1 MYYPSNKKRQ
11 INFFIAIGIPFIA
24 LLIQWQ
30 LWSFI
35 SPFVW
40 FLFYPAVF
48 FSARI
53 GGLKAG
59 IVSTLLSAIMVWF
72 FFLPPVLSFAAKDS
86 NAFFSV
92 VIFIIMGFLFS
103 DVQENLRK
111 ANRKTHEALD
121 AARDA
126 NEKIS
131 QLYEK
136 SVEAE
141 RLKTHFFTNVSH
153 ELRTPLTLIVNPVS
167 ELLKKGKFDKNIRYD
182 LELIQRNA
190 NVLYRRV
197 TDLLD
202 ISKLEAHQMTL
213 NYSRVDLVENTRL
226 ITSYFDSIAKSNKI
240 QYLVQLPDKL
250 IVELDT
256 EKYQRILQNLLS
268 NAFRFTPPGGEIL
281 ISLTGN
287 TENVI
292 FEINDSGPGIPAE
305 KREKIF
311 GRFQQIEGQK
321 GQLYGGT
328 GLGLAIVKEFA
339 ELHKGKVVVSDS
351 PKNGALFQ
359 VFLPLKAS
367 GGIAVSENDGG
378 KSPDISNQ
386 VSFDSYLE
394 ESGKLKK
401 TGNSETALLNS
412 ILIVD
417 DNQDITDF
425 LSRSLSPDFLISTA
439 SNGQE
444 GFDKALTIKPDLII
458 TDVMMPLMNGDE
470 MVHLIRD
477 HAELADT
484 PIIMLTAV
492 IDEQLK
498 NKLLKESVQDFL
510 TKPFSVEELQSK
522 VENIIRLNS
531 KQKGKIAEAEL
542 RYQYALDNMLEGCQ
556 IIGHDWQYLYIND
569 SGAKFGHTTRD
580 AIIGKKVFEVYP
592 NIVEQPIYAKL
603 KNCLENKVRD
613 HFEIEFIYPDQ
624 SKGWFEMSI
633 HPILDGIF
641 ILSFDTTERRKAE
654 ERIKKS
660 EADLKK
666 AQKIAGLGY
675 WSLHINENRM
685 ELSDEIF
692 PILGLDSSTFDGIL
706 NSLIANAIHPDDRE
720 RAYNANQAVIEKGT
734 FIPEEYRVVWPDGSI
749 HYIWAESG
757 ELICDDQNRPIILKG
772 IVQDITQRKLAEQEI
787 VRAKERAEESD
798 RLKSAFLA
806 NMSHEIRTPMN
817 AIIGFSELLS
827 DPDIDESKKGEF
839 TKMIQHRSYDL
850 LHIIEDILDI
860 SKIEVGQLQVALH
873 PVGISKLLKE
883 LSEFYQLHLATNY
896 EKPDVSITLSI
907 PDELSNTVIKTDGQ
921 RLKQVL
927 GNLLDN
933 AIKFTK
939 EGLIEF
945 GITNGADSEIIFF
958 VKDSG
963 IGIEPGKQAL
973 IFDRFRQAE
982 DISSTR
988 KYGGTGLGLSIVK
1001 GILDLFHS
1009 RMWLESELGKGSTF
1023 YFNYSL
1029 NGDVEIHEAKQEKI
1043 NVHSKLN
1050 GKAILIVED
1059 DQPNAIYLK
1068 ELLKGHNIKLFLA
1081 GSGHEALEIISQNPE
1096 INMILMDVRLPD
1108 NNGLTITRSLKQ
1120 TKPKMII
1127 IAQTAY
1133 ASPNDIKEC
1142 LDAGCNDYISK
1153 PINSQKLFE
1162 LLNKYLPAKA
1172 SFH

>member
-1 MYYPSNKKRQ
+1 MHHPSYRKRQ
-11 INFFIAIGIPFIA
+11 VNFFIAISIPFIA
-24 LLIQWQ
+24 LLAQWQ

-35 SPFVW
+35 NPFVW

-48 FSARI
+48 FSARV

-59 IVSTLLSAIMVWF
+59 IASTLLSALMVWF
-72 FFLPPVLSFAAKDS
+72 FFMPPELSFKMEEPKAM
-86 NAFFSV
+86 FSIIVFV
-92 VIFIIMGFLFS
+92 VMGYLFS
-103 DVQENLRK
+103 DVQENLKR
-111 ANRKTHEALD
+111 ANRKTSEALD
-121 AARDA
+121 AAQEA
-126 NEKIS
+126 NEKVS

-136 SVEAE
+136 SLESE

-167 ELLKKGKFDKNIRYD
+167 ELLKKGKLDKNIRYN

-268 NAFRFTPPGGEIL
+268 NAFRFTPPGGEVL
-281 ISLTGN
+281 ISLTSDA
-287 TENVI
+287 ENVI

-359 VFLPLKAS
+359 VFLPLKAPE
-367 GGIAVSENDGG
+367 GITVSENEGE
-378 KSPDISNQ
+378 KPPDIRDR
-386 VSFDSYLE
+386 VSFDAYLE

-401 TGNSETALLNS
+401 TRNSETVLLNS

-444 GFDKALTIKPDLII
+444 GFEKALMIKPDLII
-458 TDVMMPLMNGDE
+458 TDIMMPLMSGDE
-470 MVHLIRD
+470 MVHLIRGN
-477 HAELADT
+477 AELADT

-510 TKPFSVEELQSK
+510 TKPFSVEELRSK
-522 VENIIRLNS
+522 VENIIRISS
-531 KQKGKIAEAEL
+531 KQKSKIAEAEL

-569 SGAKFGHTTRD
+569 SGAKFGHSTRD
-580 AIIGKKVFEVYP
+580 GIMGKKVFEVYP
-592 NIVEQPIYAKL
+592 NIVEQPIYTKL

-613 HFEIEFIYPDQ
+613 HFETEFTYPDQ

-633 HPILDGIF
+633 HPIPEGIF

-660 EADLKK
+660 ESELRR
-666 AQKIAGLGY
+666 AQQIAALGY
-675 WSLHINENRM
+675 WTWSIRDNKL

-692 PILGLDSSTFDGIL
+692 PILGIDPKTFDGSID
-706 NSLIANAIHPDDRE
+706 SLILTAVHPEDRE
-720 RAYNANQAVIEKGT
+720 RIFNSLKVVVEEGVTVPA
-734 FIPEEYRVVWPDGSI
+734 EYRVVWPDGSL
-749 HYIWAESG
+749 HYVWTESG
-757 ELICDDQNRPIILKG
+757 ELIHDDSNKPLILKG
-772 IVQDITQRKLAEQEI
+772 IIQDITQRKLAEAEI
-787 VRAKERAEESD
+787 IRAKEKAEESD

-817 AIIGFSELLS
+817 AIIGFSELIL
-827 DPDIDESKKGEF
+827 DPDYDESKKAEF
-839 TKMIQHRSYDL
+839 THLIQRRSYDL

-860 SKIEVGQLQVALH
+860 SKIEVGQLQIAMV
-873 PVGISKLLKE
+873 PVKISKLLKE
-883 LSEFYQLHLATNY
+883 LNEFYQLHLETNY
-896 EKPDVSITLSI
+896 EKPDVSILLSI
-907 PDELSNTVIKTDGQ
+907 PDELTNTVIRTDGQ

-927 GNLLDN
+927 GNLIDN

-939 EGLIEF
+939 VGTIEF
-945 GITNGADSEIIFF
+945 GITKGADIEIIFF

-963 IGIEPGKQAL
+963 IGIEPDKQTI

-1029 NGDVEIHEAKQEKI
+1029 NGDVEIHEAKKEKI
-1043 NVHSKLN
+1043 NAHSKWN

-1068 ELLKGHNIKLFLA
+1068 ELLNGHDIKLFLA
-1081 GSGHEALEIISQNPE
+1081 GSGHEALEIIDQNPE
-1096 INMILMDVRLPD
+1096 INMVLMDIRLPD

-1120 TKPKMII
+1120 SKPKMII

-1133 ASPNDIKEC
+1133 ALANDIKEC
-1142 LDAGCNDYISK
+1142 LAAGCDDYISK

-1172 SFH
+1172 SIN

>member
-1 MYYPSNKKRQ
+1 MHHPSYRKGQ
-11 INFFIAIGIPFIA
+11 IIFFIAIGIPFIV
-24 LLIQWQ
+24 LLVQWQ

-35 SPFVW
+35 NPFVW

-59 IVSTLLSAIMVWF
+59 IVSTLLSAAMVWF

-167 ELLKKGKFDKNIRYD
+167 ELLKKGKFDKNVRYD

-268 NAFRFTPPGGEIL
+268 NAFRFTPPGGEIS
-281 ISLTGN
+281 ISLTSD

-292 FEINDSGPGIPAE
+292 FGINDSGPGIPTE

-359 VFLPLKAS
+359 VFLPLKAPE
-367 GGIAVSENDGG
+367 GIAVSENEGE

-394 ESGKLKK
+394 ESGKLRK

-444 GFDKALTIKPDLII
+444 GFEKALTIKPDLII
-458 TDVMMPLMNGDE
+458 TDIMMPLMNGDE
-470 MVHLIRD
+470 MVHLIRGN
-477 HAELADT
+477 AELADT

-492 IDEQLK
+492 IDEKLK

-531 KQKGKIAEAEL
+531 KQKSKIAEAEL

-569 SGAKFGHTTRD
+569 SGAKFGHATRD
-580 AIIGKKVFEVYP
+580 GIIGKKVFEVYP

-633 HPILDGIF
+633 HPIPDGIF
-641 ILSFDTTERRKAE
+641 ILTFDTTERRKAE

-675 WSLHINENRM
+675 WSLYINENRM

-720 RAYNANQAVIEKGT
+720 RAYNANQTVIEKGT

-787 VRAKERAEESD
+787 IRAKERAEESD

-817 AIIGFSELLS
+817 AILGFSELIL
-827 DPDIDESKKGEF
+827 DPDFDESKKAEF
-839 TKMIQHRSYDL
+839 TQLIRRRSYDL

-860 SKIEVGQLQVALH
+860 SKIEVGQLQVAMV
-873 PVGISKLLKE
+873 PVKISNLLKE
-883 LSEFYQLHLATNY
+883 LNEFYQLHLETNY
-896 EKPDVSITLSI
+896 EKPDVSILLSI
-907 PDELSNTVIKTDGQ
+907 PDELSNTVIRTDGQ

-927 GNLLDN
+927 GNLIDN

-939 EGLIEF
+939 EGIIEF
-945 GITNGADSEIIFF
+945 GITKEADSEIIFF

-963 IGIEPGKQAL
+963 IGIQPDKQTI

-1029 NGDVEIHEAKQEKI
+1029 NGDIEIHEAKQEKI
-1043 NVHSKLN
+1043 EVYSKWN

-1059 DQPNAIYLK
+1059 DQPNAMYLK
-1068 ELLKGHNIKLFLA
+1068 ELLNGHDIKLFLA
-1081 GSGHEALEIISQNPE
+1081 GSGHEALEIVNQNPE
-1096 INMILMDVRLPD
+1096 INMVLMDIRLPD

-1133 ASPNDIKEC
+1133 ASANDIKEC
-1142 LDAGCNDYISK
+1142 LDAGCDDYISK

-1172 SFH
+1172 SIN

>member
-1 MYYPSNKKRQ
+1 MPHPLYRKRQ
-11 INFFIAIGIPFIA
+11 VIFLIAISIPFIA
-24 LLIQWQ
+24 LLVQWQ

-59 IVSTLLSAIMVWF
+59 IVSTLLSAAMVWF
-72 FFLPPVLSFAAKDS
+72 FFMPTELSFKIEEPKS
-86 NAFFSV
+86 MFSV
-92 VIFIIMGFLFS
+92 IVFVVMGYLFS
-103 DVQENLRK
+103 DVQENLKR
-111 ANRKTHEALD
+111 ANRKTSEALD
-121 AARDA
+121 AAQEA
-126 NEKIS
+126 KEKVS

-167 ELLKKGKFDKNIRYD
+167 ELLKKGKLDRNIRYD

-202 ISKLEAHQMTL
+202 ISKLEAHQMNL

-226 ITSYFDSIAKSNKI
+226 ITSYFDSIARSNKI

-268 NAFRFTPPGGEIL
+268 NAFRFTPSGGEIL
-281 ISLTGN
+281 ISLTSDA
-287 TENVI
+287 ENVI

-311 GRFQQIEGQK
+311 GRFQQIDGQK

-339 ELHKGKVVVSDS
+339 ELHKGKVIVSDS

-359 VFLPLKAS
+359 VFFPIKAPE
-367 GGIAVSENDGG
+367 GITVSENEGE
-378 KSPDISNQ
+378 KSVDIKNQ

-401 TGNSETALLNS
+401 TGNPETALLNS

-425 LSRSLSPDFLISTA
+425 LSRSLSPEFLISTA

-444 GFDKALTIKPDLII
+444 GFDKALMIKPDLII
-458 TDVMMPLMNGDE
+458 TDIMMPLMSGDE
-470 MVHLIRD
+470 MVHLIRGNV
-477 HAELADT
+477 ELSDT

-531 KQKGKIAEAEL
+531 KQKSKIAEAEL

-580 AIIGKKVFEVYP
+580 GIIGKKVFEVYP

-603 KNCLENKVRD
+603 KYCLENKVRD

-624 SKGWFEMSI
+624 SKGWVEMSV
-633 HPILDGIF
+633 HPIPDGIF
-641 ILSFDTTERRKAE
+641 ILSVDTTERRKAQ

-666 AQKIAGLGY
+666 AQKVAGLGY
-675 WSLHINENRM
+675 WTWHIPENKL
-685 ELSDEIF
+685 EWSDEMYTIF
-692 PILGLDSSTFDGIL
+692 GIDANTFDGNL
-706 NSLIANAIHPDDRE
+706 NTVIASAIHPDDRE
-720 RAYNANQAVIEKGT
+720 ILDASNQSVRNDGISVPA
-734 FIPEEYRVVWPDGSI
+734 EYRVIWPDKSL
-749 HYIWAESG
+749 HYVWAEAG
-757 ELICDDQNRPIILKG
+757 ELIYDDRNKPFMLKG
-772 IVQDITQRKLAEQEI
+772 IVQEITQRKLAEQEI
-787 VRAKERAEESD
+787 IKAKEKAEESD

-817 AIIGFSELLS
+817 AIIGFSELIL
-827 DPDIDESKKGEF
+827 DPDYDESKKAEF
-839 TKMIQHRSYDL
+839 THLIQRRSYDL

-860 SKIEVGQLQVALH
+860 SKIEVGQLQVAMV
-873 PVGISKLLKE
+873 PVRISNLLKE
-883 LSEFYQLHLATNY
+883 LNEFYQLHLETNY
-896 EKPDVSITLSI
+896 EKPDVSILMSI
-907 PDELSNTVIKTDGQ
+907 PDELTNTVIRTDGQ
-921 RLKQVL
+921 RIKQVL
-927 GNLLDN
+927 GNLIDN

-945 GITNGADSEIIFF
+945 GITKGTDSEIVFF

-963 IGIEPGKQAL
+963 IGIVPDKQAI

-982 DISSTR
+982 DINLVR
-988 KYGGTGLGLSIVK
+988 RYGGSGLGLSIVK

-1009 RMWLESELGKGSTF
+1009 RIWLESELGKGSTF

-1029 NGDVEIHEAKQEKI
+1029 NGDIEIHETKQEKI
-1043 NVHSKLN
+1043 KDHSKWN

-1068 ELLKGHNIKLFLA
+1068 ELLKGHDIKLFLA
-1081 GSGHEALEIISQNPE
+1081 VSGHEALEIIGQNPE
-1096 INMILMDVRLPD
+1096 IQMILMDVRLPD
-1108 NNGLTITRSLKQ
+1108 SNGLTITRSLKQ

-1133 ASPNDIKEC
+1133 ASANDINEC
-1142 LDAGCNDYISK
+1142 LAAGCDDYISK

-1172 SFH
+1172 SIN

>member
-1 MYYPSNKKRQ
+1 MHHPSNKKRTA
-11 INFFIAIGIPFIA
+11 NFFVAISIPFIA
-24 LLIQWQ
+24 LLVQWQ
-30 LWSFI
+30 LWLFI
-35 SPFVW
+35 GPFVW

-48 FSARI
+48 FSARV

-59 IVSTLLSAIMVWF
+59 IASTFISALMVWF
-72 FFLPPVLSFAAKDS
+72 FFMPPEFSFKMEEPKS
-86 NAFFSV
+86 LFSIIVFV
-92 VIFIIMGFLFS
+92 VMGYLIS
-103 DVQENLRK
+103 DVQENLKR
-111 ANRKTHEALD
+111 ANLKTSEALD
-121 AARDA
+121 AAWDA

-240 QYLVQLPDKL
+240 QYLIQLPDKL

-268 NAFRFTPPGGEIL
+268 NAFRFTPPGGEIS
-281 ISLTGN
+281 ISLTSDA
-287 TENVI
+287 ENVI
-292 FEINDSGPGIPAE
+292 FEINDSGPGIPVE
-305 KREKIF
+305 KRGKIF

-339 ELHKGKVVVSDS
+339 ELHKGKVVVLDS

-359 VFLPLKAS
+359 VFFPLKAPE
-367 GGIAVSENDGG
+367 GILVSENEGE
-378 KSPDISNQ
+378 KPRDISNQ

-444 GFDKALTIKPDLII
+444 GFEKALMIKPDLII
-458 TDVMMPLMNGDE
+458 TDIMMPLMTGDK
-470 MVHLIRD
+470 MVHLIRGN
-477 HAELADT
+477 AELADT

-492 IDEQLK
+492 IDEKLK

-531 KQKGKIAEAEL
+531 KQKGKIAEVEH

-569 SGAKFGHTTRD
+569 SGAKFGHATRD
-580 AIIGKKVFEVYP
+580 GIIGKKVFEVYP
-592 NIVEQPIYAKL
+592 NIVEQPIYDKL

-633 HPILDGIF
+633 HPIPDGIF

-654 ERIKKS
+654 ERIIKS

-675 WSLHINENRM
+675 WTWSIKDNKL

-692 PILGLDSSTFDGIL
+692 SIMGIDPKTFDGSID
-706 NSLIANAIHPDDRE
+706 SLILSAIHPDDRE
-720 RAYNANQAVIEKGT
+720 RIFDSMKVVIEEGLT
-734 FIPEEYRVVWPDGSI
+734 VPDEYRVVWPDGSL
-749 HYIWAESG
+749 HYVWTESG
-757 ELICDDQNRPIILKG
+757 ELIHDNLNKPLILKG
-772 IVQDITQRKLAEQEI
+772 IIQDITQRKLAEQEI

-817 AIIGFSELLS
+817 AIIGFSELIL
-827 DPDIDESKKGEF
+827 DPDFDESKKAEF
-839 TKMIQHRSYDL
+839 THLIRRRSYDL

-860 SKIEVGQLQVALH
+860 AKIEVGQLQVAMV
-873 PVGISKLLKE
+873 PVKISNLLKE
-883 LSEFYQLHLATNY
+883 LNEFYQLHLETNY
-896 EKPDVSITLSI
+896 EKPDVSILLSI
-907 PDELSNTVIKTDGQ
+907 PDELSNTVIKTDVQ

-927 GNLLDN
+927 GNLIDN

-945 GITNGADSEIIFF
+945 GITKGTDSEIIFF

-963 IGIEPGKQAL
+963 IGIEPDKQAI

-982 DISSTR
+982 DINSTR
-988 KYGGTGLGLSIVK
+988 KFGGTGLGLSIVK

-1009 RMWLESELGKGSTF
+1009 RMWLESEFGKGSAF

-1029 NGDVEIHEAKQEKI
+1029 NGDIEIHEAKPEEIKL
-1043 NVHSKLN
+1043 HSKWN

-1068 ELLKGHNIKLFLA
+1068 ELLNGHDIKLFHA
-1081 GSGHEALEIISQNPE
+1081 GSGNEALEIVAQNPE
-1096 INMILMDVRLPD
+1096 INMVLMDIRLPD
-1108 NNGLTITRSLKQ
+1108 NNGLTITQSLKQ

-1133 ASPNDIKEC
+1133 ASANDIQEC
-1142 LDAGCNDYISK
+1142 LAAGCDDYISK

-1162 LLNKYLPAKA
+1162 LLNKYLPVKE
-1172 SFH
+1172 SIN

>member
-11 INFFIAIGIPFIA
+11 IKFFIAIGIPFIA

-59 IVSTLLSAIMVWF
+59 ILSTLLSAAIVWF
-72 FFLPPVLSFAAKDS
+72 FFLPPALSFAAKDS

-111 ANRKTHEALD
+111 ANRKTHEALN
-121 AARDA
+121 AAQDA

-167 ELLKKGKFDKNIRYD
+167 ELLKKGKLDRNMRYD

-190 NVLYRRV
+190 NILYRRV

-202 ISKLEAHQMTL
+202 ISKLEANQMTL
-213 NYSRVDLVENTRL
+213 NYSRTDLVENTRL
-226 ITSYFDSIAKSNKI
+226 ITSYFDSIAKSNRI
-240 QYLVQLPDKL
+240 QYLVDLPDKL

-281 ISLTGN
+281 IRLTSD

-292 FEINDSGPGIPAE
+292 FEINDSGPGIPVE

-339 ELHKGKVVVSDS
+339 ELHKGKVVVLDS
-351 PKNGALFQ
+351 PKNGALFR
-359 VFLPLKAS
+359 VFFPLKAPE
-367 GGIAVSENDGG
+367 GIEVLDGEAQ
-378 KSPDISNQ
+378 KSCDIKTQ

-401 TGNSETALLNS
+401 TGNSETVLLNS

-425 LSRSLSPDFLISTA
+425 LSRSLSSDFLISTA

-444 GFDKALTIKPDLII
+444 GFEKALMIKPDLII
-458 TDVMMPLMNGDE
+458 TDIMMPVLSGDE
-470 MVHLIRD
+470 MVHLIRGN
-477 HAELADT
+477 AELVDT

-510 TKPFSVEELQSK
+510 TKPFSIEELQSK

-531 KQKGKIAEAEL
+531 KQKSKIVEAEL

-556 IIGHDWQYLYIND
+556 IIGHDWRYLYIND

-580 AIIGKKVFEVYP
+580 GLIGKNVFEVYP
-592 NIVEQPIYAKL
+592 NIVEQPIYARL

-613 HFEIEFIYPDQ
+613 HFETEFTYPDQ

-633 HPILDGIF
+633 HPIPEGIF

-660 EADLKK
+660 ESELRR
-666 AQKIAGLGY
+666 AQQIAALGY
-675 WSLHINENRM
+675 WTWSIKDNKL

-692 PILGLDSSTFDGIL
+692 PILGIDPETFDGNID
-706 NSLIANAIHPDDRE
+706 SLIMTAVHPDDRE
-720 RAYNANQAVIEKGT
+720 RIVNSLKAVVEEGVT
-734 FIPEEYRVVWPDGSI
+734 VPAEYRVVWPDGSL
-749 HYIWAESG
+749 HYVWTESG
-757 ELICDDQNRPIILKG
+757 ELIHDDSDKPLILKG
-772 IVQDITQRKLAEQEI
+772 IIQDITQRKLAEQEI
-787 VRAKERAEESD
+787 IKAKEKAEESD

-817 AIIGFSELLS
+817 AIIGFSELIL
-827 DPDIDESKKGEF
+827 DPDYDESKKAEF
-839 TKMIQHRSYDL
+839 THLIQLRSYDL

-873 PVGISKLLKE
+873 PVVISKLLKE
-883 LSEFYQLHLATNY
+883 LNEFYQLHLETNH

-907 PDELSNTVIKTDGQ
+907 PDELSNTVIRTDGQ
-921 RLKQVL
+921 RLRQVL
-927 GNLLDN
+927 GNLIDN

-939 EGLIEF
+939 KGTIEF
-945 GITNGADSEIIFF
+945 GCTKETDSEIIFF

-963 IGIEPGKQAL
+963 IGIEPDKQTI

-1009 RMWLESELGKGSTF
+1009 KMWLESELGKGSTF

-1043 NVHSKLN
+1043 KVHSKWN

-1059 DQPNAIYLK
+1059 DQPNAMYLK
-1068 ELLKGHNIKLFLA
+1068 ELLNGHDIKLFLA
-1081 GSGHEALEIISQNPE
+1081 GSGHEALEIIGQNPE
-1096 INMILMDVRLPD
+1096 INMVLMDVRLPD
-1108 NNGLTITRSLKQ
+1108 SNGLTITRSLKQ

-1133 ASPNDIKEC
+1133 ASVNDIKEC
-1142 LDAGCNDYISK
+1142 LDAGCDDYISK

-1172 SFH
+1172 SIN